1 MNRRK
6 VVFTAMAC
14 FMGVALLT
22 TACSNSGNQTASSQ
36 SLDGD
41 KSTPATAD
49 AAGPFGKYETPIDVH
64 AVRGINGS
72 YKFPQGE
79 DIGNNLWTRTYK
91 DELGINLIY
100 DWVADNSGGSES
112 AYNKKLNLMIA
123 SGELPDIVAV
133 NSKQFKQLA
142 EDGQLA
148 DLTEVFENYASPYL
162 KDVAKQDEGMAM
174 TSATIDGKLLG
185 IPGFNGNITDANV
198 LWIRSDWMK
207 KLNLPDPKN
216 MQDVFN
222 IMEAFA
228 TKDPNGDGGKGVIG
242 LAANKNIY
250 DGFAD
255 LESFFNAYHAN
266 PNGTWIKDGS
276 GQLAYGAIQPEM
288 KPALAKLQ
296 ELYKSGL
303 IDKEFGAKDAAKEAE
318 LLGQNKLG
326 ITFGAN
332 SNPFY
337 PFDDARKLNPDMD
350 WKAYPI
356 PSIDDKPARPSVGFP
371 IGTYYVVKKNF
382 KHPEVIVKLFNA
394 NFEKFYGKTGDWNK
408 WSVTQDPVT
417 KERLEAFKWPFV
429 YGFPPNKDVPGR
441 YEALKKAVAS
451 SDPSALNGEQQAD
464 YEAYQAFK
472 NGDQSK
478 WSTVRQAGP
487 TDSSFAVLNYYKE
500 NDLLY
505 TNEYRTSLQTPTMTL
520 KWSTLL
526 NLEKEMITK
535 IIVGAPLD
543 EFDKFVENWKK
554 SGGDQITKEVNEW
567 ASTSK

>member
-6 VVFTAMAC
+6 VVSTAMAC
-14 FMGVALLT
+14 FMSAALLT
-22 TACSNSGNQTASSQ
+22 TGCSNSGNQGINSPS
-36 SLDGD
+36 
-41 KSTPATAD
+41 PAGGKNTQTTVD
-49 AAGPFGKYETPIDVH
+49 AGGPLGKYETPIDVH

-91 DELGINLIY
+91 DEFGINLIY
-100 DWVADNSGGSES
+100 DWVADSSGGNES

-162 KDVAKQDEGMAM
+162 KEVAKQDGGMAM
-174 TSATIDGKLLG
+174 KSATINGKLLA
-185 IPGFNGNITDANV
+185 IPGFNGNITNANV

-207 KLNLPDPKN
+207 KLNLPEPKT
-216 MQDVFN
+216 MQDLFA

-228 TKDPNGDGGKGVIG
+228 TKDPNGDGGEGVVG

-250 DGFAD
+250 DSFAD
-255 LESFFNAYHAN
+255 LLSFFNGYHAY
-266 PNGTWIKDGS
+266 PNGMWIKDDA
-276 GQLAYGAIQPEM
+276 GQLTYGGIQKEM

-337 PFDDARKLNPDMD
+337 PFDDARKLNPNMD

-356 PSIDDKPARPSVGFP
+356 PSIDNKPARPTVGFP
-371 IGTYYVVKKNF
+371 IGTYYVVNKNF
-382 KHPEVIVKLFNA
+382 KHPEVIVKMFNA
-394 NFEKFYGKTGDWNK
+394 NFEKFYGKTGDWDK
-408 WSVTQDPVT
+408 WSVTKDPVT
-417 KERLEAFKWPFV
+417 NERLEAFKWPFV
-429 YGFPPNKDVPGR
+429 YGFPPDKDVPGR

-451 SDPSALNGEQQAD
+451 NDPSALNGEQKAD

-472 NGDQSK
+472 NGDQTK

-487 TDSSFAVLNYYKE
+487 IDSSFAVLNYYKE
-500 NDLLY
+500 KDLLY
-505 TNEYRTSLQTPTMTL
+505 TNEYRSSLQTQTMTL
-520 KWSTLL
+520 KWLTLL

>member
-6 VVFTAMAC
+6 VVSTAMAC
-14 FMGVALLT
+14 FMSIALLI
-22 TACSNSGNQTASSQ
+22 TACSNSGNQAASSP

-41 KSTPATAD
+41 KNTPTTAD
-49 AAGPFGKYETPIDVH
+49 AAGPLGKYETPIDVH

-79 DIGNNLWTRTYK
+79 DIGNNLWTRAYK

-100 DWVADNSGGSES
+100 DWVADNSGGSDS
-112 AYNKKLNLMIA
+112 AFSKKLNLMIA

-133 NSKQFKQLA
+133 NAKQFKQLA
-142 EDGQLA
+142 ENGQLA
-148 DLTEVFENYASPYL
+148 DLTEVFEKYASPYT
-162 KDVAKQDEGMAM
+162 KDVAKQDGGMAM

-228 TKDPNGDGGKGVIG
+228 TKDPNGDGGKGVVG

-266 PNGTWIKDGS
+266 PNGTWIKDPS
-276 GQLAYGAIQPEM
+276 GQLMYGGIQPEM

-332 SNPFY
+332 SNPYY
-337 PFDDARKLNPDMD
+337 PFDDARKLNPNMD

-371 IGTYYVVKKNF
+371 IGTYYVVNKNY
-382 KHPEVIVKLFNA
+382 KHPEVIVKMFNM
-394 NFEKFYGKTGDWNK
+394 NFEKFFGETGDWNT
-408 WSVTQDPVT
+408 WGVT
-417 KERLEAFKWPFV
+417 KDRLEAFKWPFV

-441 YEALKKAVAS
+441 YEALKNAVAS
-451 SDPSALNGEQQAD
+451 NDPSAMNGEQKAD
-464 YEAYQAFK
+464 YDAYQAFM
-472 NGDQSK
+472 NGDQTF

-487 TDSSFAVLNYYKE
+487 ENSSFAVLNYYKE

-505 TNEYRTSLQTPTMTL
+505 TNEYRTSVQTQTMTL

-535 IIVGAPLD
+535 IIVGSPLD
-543 EFDKFVENWKK
+543 DFDKFVDNWKK

>member
-1 MNRRK
+1 MS
-6 VVFTAMAC
+6 
-14 FMGVALLT
+14 VALLGA
-22 TACSNSGNQTASSQ
+22 ACSNSDNSPASSP
-36 SLDGD
+36 SPTGGN
-41 KSTPATAD
+41 STPTEAN
-49 AAGPFGKYETPIDVH
+49 AAGPLGKYNPPIEVH

-91 DELGINLIY
+91 DEYGINLIY

-112 AYNKKLNLMIA
+112 AYHKKLNLMIA

-142 EDGQLA
+142 DDGKLA
-148 DLTEVFENYASPYL
+148 DLTEAFEKYASPYM
-162 KDVAKQDEGMAM
+162 KDVAKQDGGMAM
-174 TSATIDGKLLG
+174 DSATINGKLLA
-185 IPGFNGNITDANV
+185 IPGFNGNITNANV

-207 KLNLPDPKN
+207 KLNLPEPKT
-216 MQDVFN
+216 MQDLFT

-228 TKDPNGDGGKGVIG
+228 TKDPNGDGGKGVVG

-255 LESFFNAYHAN
+255 LLSFFNGYHAY
-266 PNGTWIKDGS
+266 PNGMWIKDAA
-276 GQLAYGAIQPEM
+276 GQLVYGGIQKEM
-288 KPALAKLQ
+288 KPALEKLQ

-303 IDKEFGAKDAAKEAE
+303 IDKEFGAKDAAKVAE

-332 SNPFY
+332 SNPYY
-337 PFDDARKLNPDMD
+337 PFDDARKLNPNMD

-356 PSIDDKPARPSVGFP
+356 PSIDDKPAQPAVGFP
-371 IGTYYVVKKNF
+371 IGTYYVAREDY
-382 KHPEVIVKLFNA
+382 KHPEVIVKMFNA
-394 NFEKFYGKTGDWNK
+394 NFEKFFGETGDWNT
-408 WSVTQDPVT
+408 WGVT
-417 KERLEAFKWPFV
+417 KDRLEAFKWPFV

-441 YEALKKAVAS
+441 YEALKKAVES
-451 SDPSALNGEQQAD
+451 NDPSGMNGEQKAD
-464 YEAYQAFK
+464 YDAYQAFK
-472 NGDQSK
+472 NGDQTK

-487 TDSSFAVLNYYKE
+487 TDSSFAVLNYYKQ
-500 NDLLY
+500 NNLLY
-505 TNEYRTSLQTPTMTL
+505 TNEYRSSLQTETMTL
-520 KWSTLL
+520 KWSTLM

-535 IIVGAPLD
+535 IIVGASLD

-567 ASTSK
+567 ASNAKK